1 LKIILTTKQKLIGV
15 FTCTLANKTVPIKAS
30 YWQADKNIDRLS
42 MRDSKTDLYHL
53 QTYILTGQILPI
65 YRDSAIWTTSS

>member
-1 LKIILTTKQKLIGV
+1 
-15 FTCTLANKTVPIKAS
+15 VPIKAS